1 MPYFKGSYDQ
11 LGGDLGVDAV
21 LTGEIIYLDIYIYL
35 YICLGNGPRA
45 YSPWD
50 TVNSTGD
57 RWMCLSGKRWSGA
70 CNTVAEYR
78 WAEEHVSLL

>member
-11 LGGDLGVDAV
+11 LGGDPGVDAA

-45 YSPWD
+45 YSP
-50 TVNSTGD
+50 
-57 RWMCLSGKRWSGA
+57 
-70 CNTVAEYR
+70 
-78 WAEEHVSLL
+78 